1 MGWAVIEQQ
10 GGRGCSAL
18 LCWCLC
24 SLPHLHRDVI
34 PGGQALADGGE
45 RGLLN
50 VPDASVDP
58 IDGEI
63 TFALPWGL
71 VPARQETPN

>member
-1 MGWAVIEQQ
+1 M
-10 GGRGCSAL
+10 SSTPS
-18 LCWCLC
+18 CLC

-34 PGGQALADGGE
+34 PGGQALAHSSE

-63 TFALPWGL
+63 TFSLPWGL
-71 VPARQETPN
+71 VPATQRHATEHGAKKQDLS